1 LMVTTL
7 LLLIFRATTVY
18 GFGSPGLSGVV
29 TAGQSPCELFDG
41 LVLVVNN
48 TKQHVETIVYA
59 LPEEWDDFG
68 SLMEEL
74 RLASDVFDQAV
85 YLREAG
91 FCVEASVLLSEA
103 LHEYGEVASE
113 AFEHDDEDDHIY
125 ENTIE
130 AIELREKLD
139 RADDI
144 YSTLRATSDL
154 LAEKGLDVT
163 LLEDILNET
172 AVRFL
177 EVRNATEGNHF
188 ERADELLSEVEDLL
202 DDAYDTIE
210 IVNRPKTSERVSIF
224 LNKTKARMGKLEDRI
239 MELLRQTNASQDMIL
254 QAEMAFHEVNAEL
267 VDIELSIDILDLD
280 DIFEDLDDIFDEI
293 DDAYDILDEEIGDAG
308 EILEE
313 MDETEAWFDY
323 LKSRITELDRAGYNV
338 SELTSMLE
346 NAENMSTS
354 IRHGW
359 EQRNYE
365 QLDDEVDEL
374 EDLLDEL
381 EDMIPDW
388 TEGLDDDNDDNDD
401 NKAEAGDSGID
412 EPEYTENDDGEIDDE
427 GSEESG
433 DIKSKMDGLDS
444 LVHLTLERI
453 KVLEANGTDVT
464 EIEGLLNMTWEL
476 LDEVRTELDQDNNE
490 TAKQILDEAED
501 LYSEADEMTRD
512 LLGEPDEDDSIVEDV
527 VGEDDDV
534 DELDDDDDI
543 DDDDTL

>member
-1 LMVTTL
+1 
-7 LLLIFRATTVY
+7 
-18 GFGSPGLSGVV
+18 
-29 TAGQSPCELFDG
+29 
-41 LVLVVNN
+41 
-48 TKQHVETIVYA
+48 
-59 LPEEWDDFG
+59 DDFG